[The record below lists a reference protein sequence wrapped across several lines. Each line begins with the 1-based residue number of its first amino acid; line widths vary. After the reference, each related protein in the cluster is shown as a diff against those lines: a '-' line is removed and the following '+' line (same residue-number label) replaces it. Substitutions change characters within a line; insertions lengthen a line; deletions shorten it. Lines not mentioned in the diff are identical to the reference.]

1 MRHYHTID
9 LAQRSV
15 STETLSG
22 EQIVKAGRYHI
33 AKTLNELAVAKVDPL
48 GPENPLIFS
57 AGALAGTNFSN
68 ANRLSVGCKSP
79 LTGGIKEANAGGN
92 FAFAMG
98 QLEISGFRLM
108 GQSDDWVMIHFKKG
122 GEIEF
127 LDASDYLGEG
137 NFKTAARLHERFGKK
152 VSIGLCSIVGE
163 YQGVMAGI
171 AFSDVDLRPSRLAAR
186 GGVGAVMGSKKVKA
200 IIVDLDRMPPV
211 HDRKQVMQAV
221 KSYRKQL
228 EEQPAIRTFQEQ
240 GTAAVGDYT
249 NTVGGIP
256 VRNFSIGQATD
267 TSGEER
273 FKLGGDY
280 LREQNLSRGGDT
292 THACMPGCIIQCS
305 NVYADKDGNEVV
317 SPVEYETLGLLGTNC
332 GLDDPDDLAALNW
345 EANDLGVDTIELG
358 AMIGVLM
365 EAGKGSFGDRAFMQ
379 GVMDEIRIGS
389 EQGRFYASGTQRVG
403 KGLNVTRVPVI
414 KGQAISAYDP
424 RVIEVTG
431 ISMQMTAQGADHTA
445 GNLPQYD
452 SRGKPAAELVEAS
465 LDLQALCATTDSL
478 GFCIFG
484 RSVTLT
490 QQDFILKALKDT
502 VDVELPADFFPA
514 LGRETLD
521 LENKFNRDA
530 GFTEK
535 DDDLPEFFYTD
546 DLPPSNQTARFR
558 ASELKKASEAW
569 WG

>member
-1 MRHYHTID
+1 MRQYHTID
-9 LAQRSV
+9 LAQRTV
-15 STETLSG
+15 ETDTLAG
-22 EQIVKAGRYHI
+22 EALVKAGRYHI
-33 AKTLNELAVAKVDPL
+33 AKTLNAMGVAKVDPL
-48 GPENPLIFS
+48 GPDNPLIFS
-57 AGALAGTNFSN
+57 AGPLAGTNFSN

-92 FAFAMG
+92 FAFALG
-98 QLEISGFRLM
+98 QLEIAGFTLT
-108 GQSDDWVMIHFKKG
+108 GQSEDWVMIHLKKG

-137 NFKTAARLHERFGKK
+137 NFKTAERLHERFGKK
-152 VSIGLCSIVGE
+152 VSIALCGLVGE
-163 YQGVMAGI
+163 YQGLMAGV
-171 AFSDVDLRPSRLAAR
+171 AFSDVDMRPSRLAAR

-200 IIVDLDRMPPV
+200 IIAELDRMPPL
-211 HDRKQVMQAV
+211 HERKQVMQAV

-256 VRNFSIGQATD
+256 VRNFSHGQATD

-280 LREQNLSRGGDT
+280 LRELNLERGGNT

-305 NVYADKDGNEVV
+305 NVYADRDGNEVV
-317 SPVEYETLGLLGTNC
+317 SPVEYETIGLMGTNC
-332 GLDDPDDLAALNW
+332 GLEEPDDLAALNW
-345 EANDLGVDTIELG
+345 QANDLGVDTIELG

-365 EAGKGSFGDRAFMQ
+365 EAGKGQFGDAAYMHT
-379 GVMDEIRIGS
+379 VMDEIRSGS
-389 EQGRFYASGTQRVG
+389 DEGRFYAQGTLRVG
-403 KGLNVTRVPVI
+403 ESLSVTRIPVI

-452 SRGKPAAELVEAS
+452 SKGKPAEELVEAS

-484 RSVTLT
+484 RSVTLVK
-490 QQDFILKALKDT
+490 QDFILQALKDA
-502 VDVELPADFFPA
+502 VNADLPADFFPA
-514 LGRETLD
+514 LGRETLE
-521 LENKFNRDA
+521 LENQFNRDA
-530 GFTEK
+530 GFTQK
-535 DDDLPEFFYTD
+535 DDDLPEFFYAEE
-546 DLPPSNQTARFR
+546 LAPSNQKARFR
-558 ASELKKASEAW
+558 AADLQSAADAW
-569 WG
+569 WS

>member
-1 MRHYHTID
+1 MRQYHTIN
-9 LAQRSV
+9 LANQDV
-15 STETLSG
+15 STETMDGAQL
-22 EQIVKAGRYHI
+22 VRAGRYFI
-33 AKTLNELAVAKVDPL
+33 AKTLNEMGAAKVDPL
-48 GPENPLIFS
+48 GPDNPLIFS
-57 AGALAGTNFSN
+57 AGPLAGTNFSN

-79 LTGGIKEANAGGN
+79 LTGGVKEANAGGN
-92 FAFAMG
+92 FGFALG
-98 QLEISGFRLM
+98 QLEIAGFTLT
-108 GQSDDWVMIHFKKG
+108 GQSDSWVMIYFKKD

-127 LDASDYLGEG
+127 LDASEYMGMG
-137 NFKTAARLHERFGKK
+137 NFETAEKLHERFGKK
-152 VSIGLCSIVGE
+152 VSIGLCGLVGE
-163 YQGVMAGI
+163 YQGLMSGI

-200 IIVDLDRMPPV
+200 VIVDLNRMPGL

-221 KSYRKQL
+221 KSYKKQL

-256 VRNFSIGQATD
+256 VRNFSTGQATD
-267 TSGEER
+267 TSGDAR

-280 LREQNLSRGGDT
+280 IRELNLERGGDT

-305 NVYADKDGNEVV
+305 NVFADKDGAEVV
-317 SPVEYETLGLLGTNC
+317 SPVEYETIGLMGTNC
-332 GLDDPDDLAALNW
+332 GLEEPDDLAALNW
-345 EANDLGVDTIELG
+345 VANDLGVDTIELG

-365 EAGKGSFGDRAFMQ
+365 DAGKGKFGDRAFMEA
-379 GVMDEIRIGS
+379 VMEEIR
-389 EQGRFYASGTQRVG
+389 QGTEDGKLYASGTKRVG
-403 KGLNVTRVPVI
+403 EALNVARVPVI

-452 SRGKPAAELVEAS
+452 SKGKPAEELVKAS

-484 RSVTLT
+484 RSVTLER
-490 QQDFILKALKDT
+490 QDFILQALKDA
-502 VDVELPADFFPA
+502 VDVDLPADFFPQ
-514 LGRETLD
+514 LGRETLE
-521 LENKFNRDA
+521 LENQFNRDA
-530 GFTEK
+530 GFTAK

-546 DLPPSNQTARFR
+546 ELAPSNQKARFR
-558 ASELKKASEAW
+558 ADDLKAATDNW
-569 WG
+569 WA